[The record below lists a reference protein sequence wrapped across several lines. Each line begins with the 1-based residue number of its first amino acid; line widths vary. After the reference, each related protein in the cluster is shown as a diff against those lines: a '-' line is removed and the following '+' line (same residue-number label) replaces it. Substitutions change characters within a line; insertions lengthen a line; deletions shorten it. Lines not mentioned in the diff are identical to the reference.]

1 MLAFVTNLLI
11 SDLQNGYVHVIL
23 RQLPPSEEDP
33 PGKVRVELSVFDTGR
48 GISQNFLKVR
58 QIFYSEYWSSYYC
71 LMQNQLFH
79 PFSQENPLQ
88 TGTGLGLAIV
98 SSIITSENV
107 GGKVDVWSEEGV
119 GTEIKVIF
127 PAEVPQFD
135 DDSHAPEMVSFR
147 TDESSPLPTVSLH
160 GFSSTHKGV
169 QLLNET
175 LHTYLT
181 TWWGF
186 SVVDE
191 GDIVITNDDPT
202 PIIAATKR
210 RDTSR
215 SFIMLSAA
223 RGSPLIMSIASEH
236 ERIGGFCRIL
246 YKPGGPSR
254 LRVILK
260 LSVHALKIGKS
271 RAVSPSGFV
280 NGDDD
285 STHGSVDGKERSVS
299 GLIIPRR
306 NSEEAHIRSQ
316 AGFKRPAMA
325 PRSLTVHPVSSWKP
339 LPASKPTEVPDE
351 ETPMATISLGLG
363 GTLLKSSLGTLHP
376 EERRFRV
383 LVVEDNSILRNLL

>member
-1 MLAFVTNLLI
+1 
-11 SDLQNGYVHVIL
+11 
-23 RQLPPSEEDP
+23 
-33 PGKVRVELSVFDTGR
+33 
-48 GISQNFLKVR
+48 
-58 QIFYSEYWSSYYC
+58 
-71 LMQNQLFH
+71 
-79 PFSQENPLQ
+79 
-88 TGTGLGLAIV
+88 
-98 SSIITSENV
+98 V

-127 PAEVPQFD
+127 PAEIPEVD
-135 DDSHAPEMVSFR
+135 HNLHAPEMESFR
-147 TDESSPLPTVSLH
+147 TDESNPLPTVSLH
-160 GFSSTHKGV
+160 GFSTTHKGV

-175 LHTYLT
+175 LQTYLT

-186 SVVDE
+186 EVVNE

-271 RAVSPSGFV
+271 RGVSPIGFA
-280 NGDDD
+280 NGDGD
-285 STHGSVDGKERSVS
+285 STHGSVDGRERSVS
-299 GLIIPRR
+299 GSSIPRR
-306 NSEEAHIRSQ
+306 NSEEAHIRSR
-316 AGFKRPAMA
+316 AGFKRPVM
-325 PRSLTVHPVSSWKP
+325 PRSSTAHPVSSWKP
-339 LPASKPTEVPDE
+339 FLPASKSTEVPDQE
-351 ETPMATISLGLG
+351 IPMPTISFGSG

-376 EERRFRV
+376 EARRFRV

>member
-1 MLAFVTNLLI
+1 MTNLLI
-11 SDLQNGYVHVIL
+11 SYLQNGYVHVIL

-48 GISQNFLKVR
+48 GISQNFLKV
-58 QIFYSEYWSSYYC
+58 QHILYSEYWSSYHC
-71 LMQNQLFH
+71 LIQNQLFH

-127 PAEVPQFD
+127 PAEVPQVD
-135 DDSHAPEMVSFR
+135 HDLHAPEVASFR
-147 TDESSPLPTVSLH
+147 TDESSSLPRVSLH

-175 LHTYLT
+175 LQAYLT

-186 SVVDE
+186 EVVDE

-202 PIIAATKR
+202 PIIAATKQ

-254 LRVILK
+254 LREILK
-260 LSVHALKIGKS
+260 LSVHALKIGQS
-271 RAVSPSGFV
+271 RGVSPLGFV
-280 NGDDD
+280 NGNGD

-299 GLIIPRR
+299 GSTIFRR
-306 NSEEAHIRSQ
+306 NSEEAYIRSR
-316 AGFKRPAMA
+316 AGFKRPDMA
-325 PRSLTVHPVSSWKP
+325 PRSSTAHPISSWKGS
-339 LPASKPTEVPDE
+339 LPASKPAEVPDK
-351 ETPMATISLGLG
+351 ETPMPTISLDLG
-363 GTLLKSSLGTLHP
+363 GTLLKSSLGTLHHP